1 MNRHASGVALHRNPT
16 SHTFE
21 VKLMFLETRDG
32 TEIFFRDLGDGP
44 PVVLIHG
51 WPLNGDMWEYQIA
64 ALVEA
69 GFRCIAYDRR
79 GFGQSDQPWEG
90 YDYDTF
96 ADDLADLIEELELTD
111 VTLIGF
117 SMGGGEVARDELLA
131 ARRAGKPVTFIPTD
145 MNHMLAREK
154 ARLKGLPEPKEF
166 GGAAAA
172 ALVEA
177 VEK

>member
-1 MNRHASGVALHRNPT
+1 
-16 SHTFE
+16 
-21 VKLMFLETRDG
+21 MFLETRDG

-51 WPLNGDMWEYQIA
+51 WPLNGDMWEYQIG

-96 ADDLADLIEELELTD
+96 ADDLADLIEEAH
-111 VTLIGF
+111 
-117 SMGGGEVARDELLA
+117 GGGGRWGLVGGAGVGRERVDARLPAGVYESVGRGTTPPLP
-131 ARRAGKPVTFIPTD
+131 RRA
-145 MNHMLAREK
+145 HR
-154 ARLKGLPEPKEF
+154 RR
-166 GGAAAA
+166 GGA
-172 ALVEA
+172 
-177 VEK
+177 